1 MPAALPIAAAVVPGI
16 LGAVVSNGD
25 NKANQKNATN
35 AAASA
40 NQQDQQALTNALA
53 RLQAYTQS
61 NPSPT
66 ANAAPIQGPASTYGQ
81 SSGTMGGGTVG
92 GANGGT
98 VTPPAAQTQQAAAMA
113 PANQGQGAVNV
124 NSGVIA
130 QNPVAA
136 QSVAQTVG
144 GGQSNPVMT
153 QAILAALKNAQGNG
167 ANVSGDNPY
176 ASIYKNMNGGIKP
189 ISPNRS
195 ITLGSAL

>member
-1 MPAALPIAAAVVPGI
+1 VPAAIPIAAAVVPSV

-40 NQQDQQALTNALA
+40 NQQDQQALSKALA
-53 RLQAYTQS
+53 RLQQYTQS

-98 VTPPAAQTQQAAAMA
+98 VTPAAATQAAAQA
-113 PANQGQGAVNV
+113 PVTQGQGAVNV
-124 NSGVIA
+124 NSGTIA
-130 QNPVAA
+130 QNPIAA
-136 QSVAQTVG
+136 QSVAQSVS

-167 ANVSGDNPY
+167 ASTSTDNPY
-176 ASIYKNMNGGIKP
+176 ASIYKNMNGGITPLTPK
-189 ISPNRS
+189 RTT
-195 ITLGSAL
+195 TLGSAL